1 MSKGISATIPFLL
14 ASMAI
19 MGQLAIAEDYPLRP
33 MTVFGT
39 TPAGTSVDL
48 TTRFFGERIK
58 AATGQPWVVENK
70 PGAGGAIAAKAAA
83 TSRPDGYTMIVGSS
97 GSQAADKFLFKD
109 LPYDPVKDF
118 VPVARMFRL
127 DFVLAVNPEK
137 TPVNSVAELTA
148 FLKAKKGRVSFG
160 YFSASMQALAE
171 QYKHMIGIEAS
182 PAAYRNPAQMMNELE
197 AGDYDFSFT
206 SAEYALKP
214 LPRFRALAIASE
226 KRSRLLPELPTMPEA
241 GVANFL
247 PLYSWFG
254 IFMPVGV
261 PDVAVRTIGSAVTE
275 IAQREETRTFLK
287 TFAGEP
293 YPGSP
298 EQLAALQQE
307 TIAHWAYFVK
317 LAKID
322 AQ

>member
-1 MSKGISATIPFLL
+1 VRSVVTDCALL
-14 ASMAI
+14 IA
-19 MGQLAIAEDYPLRP
+19 LAAFAPRAPAQDYPTRP
-33 MTVFGT
+33 MTVIGT

-58 AATGQPWVVENK
+58 ATTGQPWVVENK
-70 PGAGGAIAAKAAA
+70 PGAGGAIAGKAAA
-83 TSRPDGYTMIVGSS
+83 SARPDGYSMIVGSS

-109 LPYDPVKDF
+109 LAYDPVTDF

-127 DFVLAVNPEK
+127 DFVLAINPEK
-137 TPVNSVAELTA
+137 TPVQTVAELTA

-171 QYKHMIGIEAS
+171 QYKHLIGLEAS
-182 PAAYRNPAQMMNELE
+182 PASYRNPAQMMTELE
-197 AGDYDFSFT
+197 AGDFDFSFT
-206 SAEYALKP
+206 SAEYALKSSRR
-214 LPRFRALAIASE
+214 LRALAIAAE
-226 KRSRLLPELPTMPEA
+226 TRSRLLPDLPTMTEA
-241 GVANFL
+241 GLANFL

-261 PDVAVRTIGSAVTE
+261 PDVAVRTIGSAVTD
-275 IAQREETRTFLK
+275 IAQRAETRTFLK

-298 EQLAALQQE
+298 AELAALQRE

-317 LAKID
+317 LANID

>member
-19 MGQLAIAEDYPLRP
+19 MGQPAIAEDYPLRP

-137 TPVNSVAELTA
+137 IQLRRRTD
-148 FLKAKKGRVSFG
+148 RVSESQEGPRQLRIFLRQHAGFG
-160 YFSASMQALAE
+160 CAVSLSHRHHRISGGLSQSAADDE
-171 QYKHMIGIEAS
+171 
-182 PAAYRNPAQMMNELE
+182 
-197 AGDYDFSFT
+197 
-206 SAEYALKP
+206 
-214 LPRFRALAIASE
+214 
-226 KRSRLLPELPTMPEA
+226 
-241 GVANFL
+241 
-247 PLYSWFG
+247 
-254 IFMPVGV
+254 
-261 PDVAVRTIGSAVTE
+261 
-275 IAQREETRTFLK
+275 
-287 TFAGEP
+287 
-293 YPGSP
+293 
-298 EQLAALQQE
+298 
-307 TIAHWAYFVK
+307 
-317 LAKID
+317 
-322 AQ
+322 

>member
-1 MSKGISATIPFLL
+1 MRTGGNSLSKSGGAAFLL
-14 ASMAI
+14 VLALAVAAGQPAI
-19 MGQLAIAEDYPLRP
+19 GQDYPLRS

-70 PGAGGAIAAKAAA
+70 PGAGGAIAAKAVAGA
-83 TSRPDGYTMIVGSS
+83 RPDGYTMIVGSS

-137 TPVNSVAELTA
+137 TPVSSVAELTA

-182 PAAYRNPAQMMNELE
+182 PAA
-197 AGDYDFSFT
+197 
-206 SAEYALKP
+206 
-214 LPRFRALAIASE
+214 
-226 KRSRLLPELPTMPEA
+226 
-241 GVANFL
+241 
-247 PLYSWFG
+247 
-254 IFMPVGV
+254 
-261 PDVAVRTIGSAVTE
+261 
-275 IAQREETRTFLK
+275 
-287 TFAGEP
+287 
-293 YPGSP
+293 
-298 EQLAALQQE
+298 
-307 TIAHWAYFVK
+307 
-317 LAKID
+317 
-322 AQ
+322 

>member
-1 MSKGISATIPFLL
+1 
-14 ASMAI
+14 
-19 MGQLAIAEDYPLRP
+19 
-33 MTVFGT
+33 
-39 TPAGTSVDL
+39 
-48 TTRFFGERIK
+48 
-58 AATGQPWVVENK
+58 
-70 PGAGGAIAAKAAA
+70 
-83 TSRPDGYTMIVGSS
+83 
-97 GSQAADKFLFKD
+97 
-109 LPYDPVKDF
+109 
-118 VPVARMFRL
+118 
-127 DFVLAVNPEK
+127 
-137 TPVNSVAELTA
+137 
-148 FLKAKKGRVSFG
+148 
-160 YFSASMQALAE
+160 
-171 QYKHMIGIEAS
+171 
-182 PAAYRNPAQMMNELE
+182 MMNELE

-214 LPRFRALAIASE
+214 SPRFRALAIASE
-226 KRSRLLPELPTMPEA
+226 KRSRLLPDLPTMPET

-307 TIAHWAYFVK
+307 TLAHWAYFVK